1 MANENVVIIKR
12 SKKGGHAAHHGGAW
26 KVAYADFVTAMMAFF
41 LLLWLLNATTE
52 AQKAGIADYF
62 SPTSLSMSSG
72 GAGGMLGGQSISS
85 PGALTSRTAV
95 PGVSLELKPTS
106 GATAGDAEEEGGAN
120 DKDKSAEQAM
130 AEAEAE
136 AALQKMRQQQIETE
150 NAQFEETE
158 KEIRLAIEKNP
169 DLKGLEEHLLIDQT
183 PEGLRIQVIDREGKP
198 MYASG
203 STTMLPRTQKLVA
216 QIALAIKTLP
226 NKVKVAGHTDS
237 TPFKSKKKG
246 YSNWELSGERAQES
260 RRVLVEGGL
269 DSDRVVA
276 VEGRAARDPL
286 LPDDTTSPRN
296 RRISI
301 MLLRQPP
308 PKNAKAPA
316 PDASGAPSTGGKP
329 GTDARKPA
337 LPTNLNKD
345 WTGPR
350 VR

>member
-95 PGVSLELKPTS
+95 PSVSLELKPTS

-296 RRISI
+296 RRI

>member
-1 MANENVVIIKR
+1 VESRIR
-12 SKKGGHAAHHGGAW
+12 RFRDGDDGC
-26 KVAYADFVTAMMAFF
+26 F

-52 AQKAGIADYF
+52 AQKQGIADYF

-72 GAGGMLGGQSISS
+72 GAGGMLGGQTISS
-85 PGALTSRTAV
+85 PGAMTNRTAV
-95 PGVSLELKPTS
+95 PSVSLELKPTS

-130 AEAEAE
+130 AEAEAT
-136 AALQKMRQQQIETE
+136 LQKMREQQVETE

-158 KEIRLAIEKNP
+158 KEIRQAIEKTP

-183 PEGLRIQVIDREGKP
+183 PEGLRIQVIDREGRP

-269 DSDRVVA
+269 DSERIVA

-301 MLLRQPP
+301 TLLRQPP
-308 PKNAKAPA
+308 PKDAKAPA
-316 PDASGAPSTGGKP
+316 TGTSGGLSTGGKP
-329 GTDARKPA
+329 GTNARKPA

>member
-1 MANENVVIIKR
+1 MANADVIIIKR
-12 SKKGGHAAHHGGAW
+12 SKKGGHEAHHGGAW

-52 AQKAGIADYF
+52 AQKQGIADYF
-62 SPTSLSMSSG
+62 SPTSLSLSSG
-72 GAGGMLGGQSISS
+72 GAGGMLSGQTISS
-85 PGALTSRTAV
+85 PGAMTDRTAV
-95 PGVSLELKPTS
+95 PSVSLELKPTS
-106 GATAGDAEEEGGAN
+106 GVTDGDADEEGGAN

-130 AEAEAE
+130 A
-136 AALQKMRQQQIETE
+136 ALKKMQEQQREIE

-158 KEIRLAIEKNP
+158 KKIRQAIEKNP
-169 DLKGLEEHLLIDQT
+169 DLKGLEKHLLIDQT

-198 MYASG
+198 MYRSG
-203 STTMLPRTQKLVA
+203 SATMLPRTKKLVA
-216 QIALAIKTLP
+216 QIAVAIKALP

-237 TPFKSKKKG
+237 TPFKSRRKG
-246 YSNWELSGERAQES
+246 FSNWELSGERAQAS

-269 DSDRVVA
+269 DPDRIIA
-276 VEGRAARDPL
+276 VEGRAERDPL

-301 MLLRQPP
+301 LLLRKPP
-308 PKNAKAPA
+308 PKDANAPA
-316 PDASGAPSTGGKP
+316 TGAAGASKTGGKA
-329 GTDARKPA
+329 GTGTGKRPPPVK
-337 LPTNLNKD
+337 LNRD

>member
-1 MANENVVIIKR
+1 MANDDVVIIKR

-52 AQKAGIADYF
+52 AQKQGIADYF
-62 SPTSLSMSSG
+62 SPTSLSLSTG
-72 GAGGMLGGQSISS
+72 GAGGMLGGQTVSS
-85 PGALTSRTAV
+85 PGAMTSRTAV
-95 PGVSLELKPTS
+95 PSVSLELKPTS

-120 DKDKSAEQAM
+120 DKDKSAEQAL
-130 AEAEAE
+130 AEAE
-136 AALQKMRQQQIETE
+136 AALQTMREQQIETE

-158 KEIRLAIEKNP
+158 KEIRQAIEINP
-169 DLKGLEEHLLIDQT
+169 ELKGLEKHLLIDQT
-183 PEGLRIQVIDREGKP
+183 PEGLRIQVIDREGRP
-198 MYASG
+198 MYRSG
-203 STTMLPRTQKLVA
+203 STTMMPRTHKLVT
-216 QIALAIKTLP
+216 QIALAIKSLP

-269 DSDRVVA
+269 DSDRIVA

-286 LPDDTTSPRN
+286 LPDDTKSPRN

-308 PKNAKAPA
+308 PKDAKAPA
-316 PDASGAPSTGGKP
+316 TDAGSGPGTGGKP
-329 GTDARKPA
+329 GTNARKSR
-337 LPTNLNKD
+337 LPTNFNRD